1 MPIAGKNHHGGTS
14 PHPTI
19 TAAEITTRNGLIKKW
34 ARYAPD
40 VVPPEITDGLKQI
53 DTKIVLARSAD
64 PAALAEKLTIL
75 VEMLEQEEHLFSWA
89 LAQSCQRDAALLA
102 GGVA

>member
-19 TAAEITTRNGLIKKW
+19 TAAEISARDGLIMQW
-34 ARYAPD
+34 ASTW
-40 VVPPEITDGLKQI
+40 PPPAAITQSLAQLDHRLI
-53 DTKIVLARSAD
+53 EARSAD
-64 PAALAEKLTIL
+64 PAALAQKLAVL
-75 VEMLEQEEHLFSWA
+75 VELLAPLGVFPHA